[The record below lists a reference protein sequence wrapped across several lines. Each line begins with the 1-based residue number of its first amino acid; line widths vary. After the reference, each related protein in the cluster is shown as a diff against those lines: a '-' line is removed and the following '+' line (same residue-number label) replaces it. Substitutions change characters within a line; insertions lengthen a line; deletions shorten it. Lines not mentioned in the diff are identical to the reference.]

1 MISHVVMWTLHDPQ
15 HAARFKELLESCRG
29 VVPGIVEFY
38 VGIRQPGLDA
48 NVDVV
53 LLSTFTNAAALDA
66 YQNHPHHKEVVAL
79 LGPMRASRHV
89 LDWSF
94 GETRA

>member
-15 HAARFKELLESCRG
+15 QAPRFKELLESCRG
-29 VVPGIVEFY
+29 IVPGMVEFY

-53 LLSTFTNAAALDA
+53 LLSTFTGPAQLDA
-66 YQNHPHHKEVVAL
+66 YQNHPHHQEVVAQ
-79 LGPMRASRHV
+79 LGPMRSSRHV
-89 LDWSF
+89 LDWAF
-94 GETRA
+94 GEV